1 MKYKAEANE
10 LFAAGN
16 YGKAIRK
23 YTWCF
28 AFTGGIAKPSQEVA
42 AYTGGAG
49 PNISDA
55 DKKAQE
61 ELQQIAHQN
70 IAMCCLKQAAT
81 ETNKQHKISRANKA
95 IKHCNYALEINP
107 DSLKAIYRKAE
118 ALLIKCDFDLA
129 RSQIRQ
135 AKELDLTAAQL
146 KTVTKLERKMTKLEK
161 RTQKRTDAKMKKMY
175 GKMFS

>member
-1 MKYKAEANE
+1 MKYKTEANN
-10 LFAAGN
+10 LFAAGD

-28 AFTGGIAKPSQEVA
+28 AFTGGISKPNEEVA

-81 ETNKQHKISRANKA
+81 ETTKQHKISRANKA
-95 IKHCNYALEINP
+95 IKHCNYALEIDP
-107 DSLKAIYRKAE
+107 KSLKAIYRKAE
-118 ALLIKCDFDLA
+118 ALVIKCEFDLA
-129 RSQIRQ
+129 KAQVKQ
-135 AKELDLTAAQL
+135 AKELDLTAGQL
-146 KTVTKLERKMTKLEK
+146 KTVTKLERKMAKLEK
-161 RTQKRTDAKMKKMY
+161 LAQKRTDAKMKKIC